1 MNRVMERVQVE
12 LGPRSYGVYIGD
24 GLLDMPELSGVLADF
39 VSDRKVLLVCDSN
52 TAPLYGGR
60 AEQTLTRAGASVIR
74 HVIPSGEEHKTF
86 RTAEE
91 ICRAAAQAGLD
102 RGSCFFG
109 LGGGVVTDLTGFA
122 ASIFM
127 RGIPFISCPS
137 TLLAMIDAGIGGKT
151 GADLP
156 EGKNLIGTFWQPRAV
171 LADVSML
178 RTLPP
183 EQLRCGCAEL
193 VKHAILFDPELFREL
208 EEHVSGL
215 LTNSDP
221 ARAVRLITRS
231 SEWKASV
238 VSGDE
243 REAGRR
249 ALLNFG
255 HSFGHAIEKLYEYR
269 MGHGDAVAIGM
280 VMASALAER
289 LGILRKEDALRIG
302 RLLQTCGLPRRV
314 SGLRPE
320 DILHAMR
327 GDKKNIGGHTRLILP
342 HRIGEA
348 QIHKDTPD
356 DLLLKVIGDFC
367 D

>member
-1 MNRVMERVQVE
+1 MSSAMECVRVE
-12 LGPRSYGVYIGD
+12 LGPRSYSVHIGD
-24 GLLDMPELSGVLADF
+24 GLLENPETSGVLAPF
-39 VSDRKVLLVCDSN
+39 VSGRKVLLVCDSN
-52 TAPLYGGR
+52 TAPLYGD
-60 AEQTLTRAGASVIR
+60 AAADALTRAGASVSK
-74 HVIPSGEEHKTF
+74 HVIPAGEEHKSF

-91 ICRAAAQAGLD
+91 ICRAAAQSGLD
-102 RGSCFFG
+102 RGSCLFG

-171 LADVSML
+171 LADVSLL
-178 RTLPP
+178 RSLPP
-183 EQLRCGCAEL
+183 EQIRCGCAEL

-208 EEHVSGL
+208 ERHASGL
-215 LTNSDP
+215 FADDDP
-221 ARAVRLITRS
+221 ARSVRLIARS
-231 SEWKASV
+231 SEWKAKV

-243 REAGRR
+243 RESGTR

-269 MGHGDAVAIGM
+269 MGHGDAVAVGM
-280 VMASALAER
+280 VMASSLAEN
-289 LGILRKEDALRIG
+289 LGLLPQEDAVRI
-302 RLLQTCGLPRRV
+302 RALIEACGLPLRV
-314 SGLRPE
+314 RALRPE
-320 DILHAMR
+320 DILRAMR
-327 GDKKNIGGHTRLILP
+327 GDKKNIGGHTRIILP
-342 HRIGEA
+342 HAIGKA
-348 QIHKDTPD
+348 QIHTDTPD
-356 DLLLKVIGDFC
+356 EHLLKAIGACC